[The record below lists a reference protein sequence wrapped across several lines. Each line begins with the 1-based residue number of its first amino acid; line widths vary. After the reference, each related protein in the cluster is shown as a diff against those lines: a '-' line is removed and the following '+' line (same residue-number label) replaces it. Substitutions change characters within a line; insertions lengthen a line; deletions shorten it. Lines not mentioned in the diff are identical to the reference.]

1 MSLGSTIVT
10 GRAVTTDK
18 VTGQKIVISESSVR
32 VHVVKLEG
40 LKIKAPVQ
48 RLRVGSEL
56 PLTAHGATDPTNQ
69 NPYAF
74 GSAVPQLNFAWSV
87 NQAHL
92 ASLFNPF
99 AANEV
104 RELQKLMC
112 ISNFIHL
119 LEEMHPVLDRITG
132 FKFDPRKV
140 PWPYILW
147 LFICCSIPPPKP
159 SHEIQKIKT

>member
-10 GRAVTTDK
+10 GRAITTDK
-18 VTGQKIVISESSVR
+18 VTGQKIVISESSVH

-69 NPYAF
+69 NPYTF
-74 GSAVPQLNFAWSV
+74 GSAKPSLYFAWSV

-104 RELQKLMC
+104 REQQKLMY
-112 ISNFIHL
+112 ISNFMFL
-119 LEEMHPVLDRITG
+119 LI
-132 FKFDPRKV
+132 
-140 PWPYILW
+140 
-147 LFICCSIPPPKP
+147 
-159 SHEIQKIKT
+159 

>member
-10 GRAVTTDK
+10 GRAITTDK
-18 VTGQKIVISESSVR
+18 STGQKVVISESSVN

-40 LKIKAPVQ
+40 LKIQAPVQ

-56 PLTAHGATDPTNQ
+56 PLTVHGATDPANQ

-74 GSAVPQLNFAWSV
+74 GSAVPHLNFAWSIT
-87 NQAHL
+87 QAHL

-104 RELQKLMC
+104 KNFTITHVEQVRLN
-112 ISNFIHL
+112 SNEFFAFS
-119 LEEMHPVLDRITG
+119 DWR
-132 FKFDPRKV
+132 
-140 PWPYILW
+140 
-147 LFICCSIPPPKP
+147 
-159 SHEIQKIKT
+159 Q

>member
-104 RELQKLMC
+104 RELQKLMYTFL
-112 ISNFIHL
+112 ILFFYFQFRSFL
-119 LEEMHPVLDRITG
+119 LLI
-132 FKFDPRKV
+132 
-140 PWPYILW
+140 
-147 LFICCSIPPPKP
+147 
-159 SHEIQKIKT
+159 